1 MFTNIERAEFTE
13 VIGHQAEREASAA
26 VRLALYCM
34 LEEAIGAVFGLMT
47 LWYVVSSIFR
57 LA

>member
-13 VIGHQAEREASAA
+13 IIGQPTERESSAA
-26 VRLALYCM
+26 VRFAHYCM

-47 LWYVVSSIFR
+47 LWYVVCSIAR
-57 LA
+57 IA

>member
-1 MFTNIERAEFTE
+1 MFTNVERAEFTE
-13 VIGHQAEREASAA
+13 VVGHQAAREASAA
-26 VRLALYCM
+26 IGLAQYCM